1 MADPISWLFSYI
13 SRTLLTFLCVYSLM
27 IMWFYLKEDVK
38 ATEQNLSNVKS
49 QTKNNRVET
58 NPQMETPIEN

>member
-1 MADPISWLFSYI
+1 
-13 SRTLLTFLCVYSLM
+13 
-27 IMWFYLKEDVK
+27 MWFFYLKEDVK
-38 ATEQNLSNVKS
+38 ATEQSLSNVKN